1 MSLTKELVD
10 LCYRVEPEATR
21 PGDSIALVD
30 EDYRTLAERLDREVG
45 SDAFWVFAYG
55 SLVWKPAFE
64 AVESK
69 RATAFG
75 WHRTFSL
82 TMHRYRGSPAIPGLM
97 MALSKGGRCDGFIYR
112 VSDENRRADIEMLL
126 RREMDDEFGAS
137 ATRWIT
143 VKTVDGTARALGC
156 WVGARGEL
164 IVEGKPLEQVADI
177 LARACGH
184 VGSNAEYLFNTV
196 THLEAAGIHDRN
208 LWRLQSLLADR
219 IRELNGL
226 PLE

>member
-1 MSLTKELVD
+1 MSLTRELVD
-10 LCYRVEPEATR
+10 LCYRVEPEAAR
-21 PGDSIALVD
+21 PGDSVALVD
-30 EDYRTLAERLDREVG
+30 DDYRALAERLDREAG
-45 SDAFWVFAYG
+45 TDPFWVFAYG

-64 AVESK
+64 AAESR

-82 TMHRYRGSPAIPGLM
+82 VMQRYRGSPTVPGLM
-97 MALSKGGRCDGFIYR
+97 MALSRGGRCDGFIFR
-112 VSDENRRADIEMLL
+112 LPDQSRRADIETLL

-137 ATRWIT
+137 AGRWMT
-143 VKTVDGTARALGC
+143 VRTKDGSVRAFGC
-156 WVGARGEL
+156 WVGAKGRL
-164 IVEGKPLEQVADI
+164 IDEGRPFEQVADI

-196 THLEAAGIHDRN
+196 AHLEAAGIHDRN
-208 LWRLQSLLADR
+208 LWRLQALLAAR